1 MSQLFPFRCSTWG
14 GTCALSSTALEA
26 GHRHYCALCVLAV
39 WYHFSPASSI
49 KAGRD
54 HNVCSSCAD
63 IQEHPRRAGT
73 RVPRRTRDRS
83 NSRCSKQPEGRP
95 KHGIF
100 NIPHFG
106 PDRILRSQSAVLAS
120 IVAKEG
126 GVGGARNLERC
137 DGKHGSDGG
146 PCATCRPDPLIDPEL
161 AALAPSSWDLDTAAN
176 GDPGAPF
183 VMVADVSR
191 QLCSCGSSIEAL
203 VRHDGTR
210 HHRGGQAVLFGE
222 RPVSVCVWNRSQLT
236 VIGARQ
242 ASRLCEL
249 GEQTA
254 AP

>member
-1 MSQLFPFRCSTWG
+1 MR
-14 GTCALSSTALEA
+14 
-26 GHRHYCALCVLAV
+26 
-39 WYHFSPASSI
+39 
-49 KAGRD
+49 
-54 HNVCSSCAD
+54 SSCAD
-63 IQEHPRRAGT
+63 VQEHPRRAGT
-73 RVPRRTRDRS
+73 RVPRRTRDSS
-83 NSRCSKQPEGRP
+83 NLRCSKQPEGRQ

-100 NIPHFG
+100 NIPLLG

-210 HHRGGQAVLFGE
+210 HHRGGQAVCLENVPCLSLSGTGHSSM
-222 RPVSVCVWNRSQLT
+222 VSGPDKNTDYQT
-236 VIGARQ
+236 
-242 ASRLCEL
+242 LCEL

-254 AP
+254 APEPISLS